1 MTVVSYAQNFE
12 DIMLLRALDDVSE
25 GFYIDIG
32 ACAPDADSVTRL
44 FYEKGWRGI
53 NVEPHSGY
61 LQQLESKRPDDTNLG
76 VVVSR
81 ERGTA
86 VFHQVGDT
94 GLSSTNPEIAKAHG
108 AKGLPV
114 TEREVPAVPLRD
126 LWIAHVP
133 EGQAVHFLKIDVEG
147 AEADVLAGGDW
158 TTHRPWLLVVEATAP
173 NSQTPNH
180 TEWESVLLD
189 NDYSVVYWD
198 GLNRFYLANEH
209 QDRAGAFS
217 APPNVFDDFTL
228 YSQVLIEQQAG
239 ALIEEARGLHETIEQ
254 QQQEIV
260 KLRGELSKEKKRRVD
275 LEREARHLT
284 RPLWRRILFHMGG
297 KPRRL
302 LWRSLFHKNGKPR
315 GVFRGL
321 VLQKNGKPRNV
332 FSQWMT
338 SPEYQALPRAI
349 RLIHQSEDHVPYEQ
363 MSARSRYFFDRLSAA
378 ERSGQDQ

>member
-32 ACAPDADSVTRL
+32 ACSPDADSVTRL
-44 FYEKGWRGI
+44 FYDKGWRGI
-53 NVEPHSGY
+53 NVEPHPGY

-81 ERGTA
+81 KGGTA

-94 GLSSTNPEIAKAHG
+94 GLSSTNPEIAKAHE
-108 AKGLPV
+108 ATGLPV
-114 TEREVPAVPLRD
+114 TAREVPATTLRD
-126 LWIAHVP
+126 LWTEHVP

-147 AEADVLAGGDW
+147 AEACVIASGDW
-158 TTHRPWLLVVEATAP
+158 KTHRPWVLVVEATTP

-180 TEWESVLLD
+180 AEWESVLLE
-189 NDYSVVYWD
+189 NDYSFVYWD
-198 GLNRFYLANEH
+198 GLNRFYLAKEH

-228 YSQVLIEQQAG
+228 YSQVLIQQQASS
-239 ALIEEARGLHETIEQ
+239 LITETRCLREKTDL
-254 QQQEIV
+254 QQQEIA
-260 KLRGELSKEKKRRVD
+260 KLQGDLSDEKRKRAD
-275 LEREARHLT
+275 LARATRHLT
-284 RPLWRRILFHMGG
+284 RPLWRRILFHMSG
-297 KPRRL
+297 KPRWL
-302 LWRSLFHKNGKPR
+302 LWRLLFHKNGKPR
-315 GVFRGL
+315 GVFRDL
-321 VLQKNGKPRNV
+321 VLQKDAKPRDV

-349 RLIHQSEDHVPYEQ
+349 RLIHQSENGVPYEQ
-363 MSARSRYFFDRLSAA
+363 MSVRSRYFFDRLNAA
-378 ERSGQDQ
+378 EHDGQDQ